1 MKPSLVGVVCFL
13 GLLGAAACNSSNSP
27 PAGQGGGT
35 GGAGGAAGT
44 NAGGTAGS
52 NADGAAGMSDAAEA
66 GMNDSSV
73 SGVLITR
80 PNPIVSRTAQV
91 FSSPAGAAGTINDG
105 TYHNGGWRIPVASLP
120 GWVAFKLTAGPTR
133 ILLSWDDGGTYNYQD
148 PATAT
153 VYGLPA
159 GYRIELSADSTNG
172 SDGIWMPGVIVG
184 DVSTNLNQVRT
195 RAHALDFTGM
205 TWVKMTITA
214 APANESS
221 NGVQLGEIDIHDIS
235 ATSSGLPEDT
245 WFFMGDSI
253 TAFAYDRAPVHQ
265 PSFARAINTAS
276 PTFYPAMINGGIGG
290 ELSRDGLARLAR
302 VLELNPDFRFFTLG
316 YGTNDAA
323 NGQVPTATFRTN
335 MQSMIDMLKAAGRTP
350 IIAHIPFSGDG
361 SHGMIPAYNTVID
374 ELVQTNQLPIGPD
387 LYTHFQQNPGEFTC
401 PPCGGG
407 RTTDNLHPNDT
418 GLAAMNSLWATAAR
432 P

>member
-105 TYHNGGWRIPVASLP
+105 TYHNGGWRIPPASLP

-133 ILLSWDDGGTYNYQD
+133 ILLSWDDDGT
-148 PATAT
+148 
-153 VYGLPA
+153 
-159 GYRIELSADSTNG
+159 
-172 SDGIWMPGVIVG
+172 WMPRVTVG

-195 RAHALDFTGM
+195 RAHAFDFTGM